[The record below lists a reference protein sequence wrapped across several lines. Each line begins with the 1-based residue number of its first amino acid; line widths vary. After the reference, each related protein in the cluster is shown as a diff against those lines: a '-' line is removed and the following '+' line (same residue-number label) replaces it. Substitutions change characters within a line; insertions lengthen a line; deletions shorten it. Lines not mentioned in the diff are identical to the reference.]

1 MANAL
6 FIVMNRVSIGG
17 IGSGPISQ
25 LRRRRLLTPL
35 PLRVLHGWAAG
46 FLAKLELYSII
57 ARIIGRRI
65 SIELTETLDS
75 MPAVALL
82 GPLQVGKTTL
92 APEIAERRPS
102 IYLDLESDADRAR
115 LAEPELLFGR
125 ASGQAGYA
133 RRGPPATEPVP
144 ELRGLIDRG
153 RLGGRKAGR
162 FLPKSNAWHPTK
174 LPLRGG
180 QRLFVLS
187 TRTGKERHVQ
197 TFAVLLQSGR

>member
-115 LAEPELLFGR
+115 LAEPELYLAEHQDKLVMLDEVHRLPNLF
-125 ASGQAGYA
+125 QNCAG
-133 RRGPPATEPVP
+133 
-144 ELRGLIDRG
+144 
-153 RLGGRKAGR
+153 
-162 FLPKSNAWHPTK
+162 
-174 LPLRGG
+174 
-180 QRLFVLS
+180 
-187 TRTGKERHVQ
+187 
-197 TFAVLLQSGR
+197 